1 MTTDG
6 AGSLSDDDVSAIRRT
21 LDAFPKHFVS
31 RDFDVLAAM
40 YATDAVLMP
49 PNHPAVQGR
58 DAIKQFLGGFPRI
71 SQMEVGVAEIEG
83 RGDLAYVRGTYT
95 MTLHPD
101 GAPEPVEDA
110 GKYLEIRRK
119 QSDGSWLYVA
129 DMFNSD
135 NE

>member
-31 RDFDVLAAM
+31 RDFDALAAM

-71 SQMEVGVAEIEG
+71 KA
-83 RGDLAYVRGTYT
+83 LF
-95 MTLHPD
+95 
-101 GAPEPVEDA
+101 
-110 GKYLEIRRK
+110 K
-119 QSDGSWLYVA
+119 
-129 DMFNSD
+129 
-135 NE
+135 

>member
-6 AGSLSDDDVSAIRRT
+6 AGSLSDDDVSALRRT
-21 LDAFPKHFVS
+21 LDAFAKHLVA
-31 RDFDVLAAM
+31 RDFDALAAM
-40 YATDAVLMP
+40 YATDAVVMP

-58 DAIKQFLGGFPRI
+58 DAIKQFLGGFPRV

-95 MTLHPD
+95 MRLHPD

>member
-1 MTTDG
+1 
-6 AGSLSDDDVSAIRRT
+6 
-21 LDAFPKHFVS
+21 
-31 RDFDVLAAM
+31 
-40 YATDAVLMP
+40 
-49 PNHPAVQGR
+49 
-58 DAIKQFLGGFPRI
+58 
-71 SQMEVGVAEIEG
+71 MEVGVAEIEG